1 MSRYTRNQMVN
12 QVIKHRGTD
21 WSKVSQDYWEQE
33 LRKIRAMMKQ
43 LDQEKSELKSK
54 LKVIHG
60 NVPN

>member
-1 MSRYTRNQMVN
+1 MVN